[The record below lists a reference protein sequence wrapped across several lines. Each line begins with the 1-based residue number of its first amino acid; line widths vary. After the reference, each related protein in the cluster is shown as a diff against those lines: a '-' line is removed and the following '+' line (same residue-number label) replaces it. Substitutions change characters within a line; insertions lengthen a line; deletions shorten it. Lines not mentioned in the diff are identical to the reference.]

1 MMLLKEQPP
10 LDHAL
15 FRNAKIIGLA
25 AAAARL
31 GVELDRQMVALLEQ
45 AEVVEPAALVRC
57 AVDDG
62 IRAKALRAQH
72 DALAMRFARGD
83 GLVRVAQQIA
93 QRLD

>member
-1 MMLLKEQPP
+1 MLLKEQPP

-57 AVDDG
+57 ATCT
-62 IRAKALRAQH
+62 LRLPRQTSPH
-72 DALAMRFARGD
+72 WWRRPPRKPFKPSRW
-83 GLVRVAQQIA
+83 I
-93 QRLD
+93 